1 MNYIT
6 SFDIR
11 LSKDVYYS
19 GENLS
24 GDIILENSQ
33 NILIKDIHVI
43 LRGKARTH
51 IKLNKTGEKRTIHDE
66 QYILNE
72 RLVKLLLYDKWEEDL
87 AEKCDKEDGEP
98 ILIRGLHHFPFQF
111 ELPQS
116 SMPCSLETKL
126 GTIRYYVKVII
137 NIPHGTMPQG
147 IKYFTIIG
155 PSTDCMAEK
164 YCCALLGQ
172 NKKVTWHGCCRRG
185 ALALR
190 IIMDRTAYLC
200 GENVRI
206 LAHVENRQNGLVWIA
221 MRLIQHVEYFVQK
234 NAGENKHIDCIVS
247 EYKIAILIENINAI
261 SSLNIIRT
269 LPVQPYKQ
277 GKFDTAQLQS
287 FVIPVVPPTLIGA
300 CVEDEKGSQALMM
313 EFPLTIAT
321 LPFVKATMPTP
332 VLDYDTC
339 CTHVEGGRYISPEFQ
354 IGHMHDNKEL
364 ESVDDHDVL
373 YRPLY
378 VCIAQKQPDP
388 NSHDIDTQH
397 LGNQVKKSV
406 SMISGNISRL
416 TISEIDEYLEKEQ
429 IFDDD
434 DNFLFDKDDH
444 QKPLLPTDHSSSC
457 SY

>member
-6 SFDIR
+6 AFDIR

-24 GDIILENSQ
+24 GNIVLENSQ
-33 NILIKDIHVI
+33 NILVKDIRVI
-43 LRGKARTH
+43 LRGKAHTH
-51 IKLNKTGEKRTIHDE
+51 IKLNK
-66 QYILNE
+66 
-72 RLVKLLLYDKWEEDL
+72 
-87 AEKCDKEDGEP
+87 AEKCDEKEEEP

-137 NIPHGTMPQG
+137 NIPHGTVPQG

-155 PSTDCMAEK
+155 PSTDCMDEK

-172 NKKVTWHGCCRRG
+172 NKEIKWHGCCRRG

-190 IIMDRTAYLC
+190 VIMDRTAYLC

-206 LAHVENRQNGLVWIA
+206 LAHVENRQGGIVWIA
-221 MRLIQHVEYFVQK
+221 MRLIQHVEYFVGK
-234 NAGENKHIDCIVS
+234 NAGENKHIDCMVFES
-247 EYKIAILIENINAI
+247 KIAILIENINAI

-269 LPVQPYKQ
+269 LPVQPYTQ
-277 GKFDTAQLQS
+277 GKFDTAELQS
-287 FVIPVVPPTLIGA
+287 FVIPVVPPTLIGVCRLLQIFYILQA
-300 CVEDEKGSQALMM
+300 CVEDEKGNQALLM

-321 LPFVKATMPTP
+321 LPFFKATMPTP
-332 VLDYDTC
+332 ILDYDTC

-354 IGHMHDNKEL
+354 IGHMHDNEDL
-364 ESVDDHDVL
+364 EESVNDHVVL

-388 NSHDIDTQH
+388 DCCDIDTQH
-397 LGNQVKKSV
+397 PGQQVKKSV

-416 TISEIDEYLEKEQ
+416 TVSEIDEYLEKEQ
-429 IFDDD
+429 ISDD
-434 DNFLFDKDDH
+434 DNFLFDKNDC
-444 QKPLLPTDHSSSC
+444 QKSLLPADYSSSS